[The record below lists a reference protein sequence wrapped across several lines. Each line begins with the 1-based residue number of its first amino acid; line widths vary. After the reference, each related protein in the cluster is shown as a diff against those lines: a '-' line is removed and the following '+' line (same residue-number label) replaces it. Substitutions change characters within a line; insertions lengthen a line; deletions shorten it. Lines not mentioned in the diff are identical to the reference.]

1 MNRYKVIVTPEAE
14 AGIRESFRYIYDQ
27 SPQHAER
34 WIRDLYSEITIL
46 EHFPERCAAAVER
59 EYLEGDFRQLLF
71 ASHRVVFYVDK
82 KLGIVFVVDVRH
94 ARRRAGGQPELEE
107 AEDCRTNGEGDQ

>member
-1 MNRYKVIVTPEAE
+1 MIKYKVIVTPEAE

-27 SPQHAER
+27 SPQHAKGWVLE
-34 WIRDLYSEITIL
+34 LYSKITTL

-59 EYLEGDFRQLLF
+59 EYLEDDFRQLLF

-82 KLGIVFVVDVRH
+82 KSSTVFVVDVRH
-94 ARRRAGGQPELEE
+94 SRRRAGGEPEMDEHDL
-107 AEDCRTNGEGDQ
+107 GE